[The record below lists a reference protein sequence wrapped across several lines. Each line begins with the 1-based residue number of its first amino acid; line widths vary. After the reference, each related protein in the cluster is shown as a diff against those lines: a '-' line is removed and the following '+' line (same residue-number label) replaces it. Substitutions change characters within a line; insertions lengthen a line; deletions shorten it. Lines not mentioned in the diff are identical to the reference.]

1 MSTTAA
7 SLYDTDFYG
16 WIQRQAGM
24 IRSGNVAGLDFEH
37 LLEEIETMGRS
48 EKRGL
53 KNRLIVLLMHLLK
66 WQYQPAHRSGSWKA
80 TIKVQRIRIAKLL
93 RENPSLAPLVQVV
106 IADAWE
112 EALIEAERET
122 GISSHLFPQA
132 CPWSFPQLMQ
142 DEFWPEAT
150 PSIQ

>member
-1 MSTTAA
+1 MSAPAA

-16 WIQRQAGM
+16 WTQNQANM
-24 IRSGNVAGLDFEH
+24 IRNGNVTGLDFAH

-66 WQYQPAHRSGSWKA
+66 WQYQSGHRSGSWQA

-93 RENPSLAPLVQVV
+93 QENPSLAPLLQTT

-112 EALIEAERET
+112 EARIEAERET
-122 GISSHLFPQA
+122 GMSSDLFPQN
-132 CPWSFPQLMQ
+132 CPWSFSQLLR
-142 DEFWPEAT
+142 DDFWPE
-150 PSIQ
+150 PVQPL